1 MACKK
6 FTASISISIT
16 LFPLKDEIL
25 MRSLNLF
32 LSFPCKKSTRVC
44 LRKEIKYSQSIFLK
58 KR

>member
-32 LSFPCKKSTRVC
+32 LSFPFKKSTCVC
-44 LRKEIKYSQSIFLK
+44 LRKAIKYSQSIF
-58 KR
+58 